1 MDLPNGLDRHAEW
14 NPGELVAICAMTR
27 SNAPESLRMTLI
39 IADDHPIVLD
49 GLQALLHESRFEV
62 LAQCNNGEDVLAR
75 MDQLKPDVLVLDLKM
90 QPVSGLE
97 ILHMSADTAPRSS
110 S

>member
-27 SNAPESLRMTLI
+27 SNAPESLRMKLI
-39 IADDHPIVLD
+39 IADDHPIILD